1 MIWATINSWSCF
13 HWLYRASSSLPPK
26 DIINLIL
33 VFTIWWCPHLEL
45 SLLLLEDSVC
55 NDQCVLFDKNWLAFA
70 LLHFVLQSQTC
81 LFLLISLDSLLF
93 HSNPMM
99 KRTSFL
105 GVRSRRSCKSSASL
119 ALLVGTW
126 LGVLWYWIVCLGNE
140 QRSFCRFEIASKNCI
155 SGSFVDCDGYSISSK
170 VFLPIV
176 VDIMVIW
183 IKFARSSPF

>member
-1 MIWATINSWSCF
+1 MMSTFRVVSFVAGRQC
-13 HWLYRASSSLPPK
+13 LQ
-26 DIINLIL
+26 
-33 VFTIWWCPHLEL
+33 C
-45 SLLLLEDSVC
+45 
-55 NDQCVLFDKNWLAFA
+55 QCVLFDKTWLAFA
-70 LLHFVLQSQTC
+70 LLHFVLQGQTC
-81 LFLLISLDSLLF
+81 LFLLISLDFLLF
-93 HSNPMM
+93 HSNPVM

-126 LGVLWYWIVCLGNE
+126 LGVLLYWIVCLGNE

-183 IKFARSSPF
+183 IKFTHSSPFSFLLIPKMSMFTLAISCLTTSFFFFLI